1 MLEWAVWQHLTTK
14 TIRTGL
20 GFVLGTAV
28 AVNEFF
34 IRTTPRDIA
43 VLFSLAL
50 LSGTFALLADER
62 RK

>member
-1 MLEWAVWQHLTTK
+1 MLDWGVWKHLTTK
-14 TIRTGL
+14 SIRTAL

-34 IRTTPRDIA
+34 IRATPREIA

-62 RK
+62 KR